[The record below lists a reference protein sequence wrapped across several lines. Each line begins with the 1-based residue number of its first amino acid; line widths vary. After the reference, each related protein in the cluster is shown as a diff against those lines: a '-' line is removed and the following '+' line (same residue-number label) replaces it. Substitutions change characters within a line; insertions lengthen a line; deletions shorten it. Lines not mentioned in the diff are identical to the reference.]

1 MQIIKIIFGVLTALL
16 ALAYMAKL
24 IGKLSSKDKPI
35 GLSHTL
41 GIVIGMLIVTA
52 ISIALFWSAFKE

>member
-1 MQIIKIIFGVLTALL
+1 MKIIKIIFGVLTALL

-24 IGKLSSKDKPI
+24 IGKFSSRDKPI

-41 GIVIGMLIVTA
+41 GTVLGMLIAAT
-52 ISIALFWSAFKE
+52 ISIALFLSVFRE